1 MAPPS
6 TAVTPE
12 RSKSIREEGAGA
24 RRARS
29 FVVSSQS
36 DAACANSSRP
46 PTRTTRAGSAALL
59 TSTENPGSFIDAT
72 FKSKAEA
79 NVLFGLSSTKPPHAA
94 DTGTRV
100 SRSVDATK
108 SPAGPFVKARSRIR
122 DLGSSRPSSID
133 WTQRVNW
140 RIENGLSRN
149 LFAPTTPLHASVLA
163 CRKDNLRAG
172 VTGGSPSPKQVNA
185 RGSGRPRNHGS
196 R

>member
-12 RSKSIREEGAGA
+12 RSKSIREDGEGT
-24 RRARS
+24 RESRS

-46 PTRTTRAGSAALL
+46 RIQTTPAASSASR

-79 NVLFGLSSTKPPHAA
+79 NVLFGLLSTKPPHAA

-100 SRSVDATK
+100 WRSVDATK
-108 SPAGPFVKARSRIR
+108 SPGGRFVKARSCIR
-122 DLGSSRPSSID
+122 DLGSGRPSSID
-133 WTQRVNW
+133 WTQSANW

-149 LFAPTTPLHASVLA
+149 LFAPTYSA
-163 CRKDNLRAG
+163 
-172 VTGGSPSPKQVNA
+172 
-185 RGSGRPRNHGS
+185 
-196 R
+196 